1 MTEISHRPTVAIA
14 PSESTAIVRSEAT
27 AIASAGTVAIASSA
41 TVAIPS
47 AATAA
52 LLYDADDVRQLFDR
66 MAASYDRMNVALS
79 LGFAARWRRQ
89 LLRLVGATGSP
100 RRVLDLMS
108 GRGETWTEI
117 ERRLP
122 QAEITAVDFSAQMM
136 AHAQVRSRTRFGGR
150 VRLRREDALNGTAE
164 RASFDVVV
172 SAYGLKTFDAPQ
184 LERLAA
190 EVERVL
196 RPGGSFA
203 FIDVTEPAG
212 RALRIAYLAY
222 VRWIVPLAGILLL
235 SDPTE
240 YRMLHRYLTAFGDGS
255 RAVEAFR
262 SRPGLHVEVRRH
274 FFGCATSISGRRA

>member
-1 MTEISHRPTVAIA
+1 MTEISPRPAVG
-14 PSESTAIVRSEAT
+14 
-27 AIASAGTVAIASSA
+27 IAS
-41 TVAIPS
+41 PE
-47 AATAA
+47 AAAPP
-52 LLYDADDVRQLFDR
+52 YDADDVRQLFDR
-66 MAASYDRMNVALS
+66 MATSYDRMNIALS
-79 LGFAARWRRQ
+79 LGFATLWRRQ

-122 QAEITAVDFSAQMM
+122 QAEITAVDFSAQMT
-136 AHAQVRSRTRFGGR
+136 AHAESRSRARFGGR
-150 VRLRREDALNGTAE
+150 VRLRQEDALNGTAE

-172 SAYGLKTFDAPQ
+172 SAYGLKTFDTPQ

-190 EVERVL
+190 EVARVL

-203 FIDVTEPAG
+203 FIDVTEPAC
-212 RALRIAYLAY
+212 RALRITYLAY
-222 VRWIVPLAGILLL
+222 LRWIVPLAAVLLL

-240 YRMLHRYLTAFGDGS
+240 YRMLHRYLAGFGDGS

-262 SRPGLHVEVRRH
+262 SQPGLRVEVRRH
-274 FFGCATSISGRRA
+274 FFGCATSISGRRS

>member
-1 MTEISHRPTVAIA
+1 MTELSHRPAVALASPEAVA
-14 PSESTAIVRSEAT
+14 P
-27 AIASAGTVAIASSA
+27 
-41 TVAIPS
+41 P
-47 AATAA
+47 
-52 LLYDADDVRQLFDR
+52 YDADGVRQLFDR
-66 MAASYDRMNVALS
+66 MATSYDRMNIALS
-79 LGFAARWRRQ
+79 LGFATLWRRQ

-136 AHAQVRSRTRFGGR
+136 AHAETRSRARFGGR
-150 VRLRREDALNGTAE
+150 VRLRQEDALNGTAAHE
-164 RASFDVVV
+164 SFDVVV

-184 LERLAA
+184 LERLAS
-190 EVERVL
+190 EVARVL

-203 FIDVTEPAG
+203 FIDVTEPTC

-222 VRWIVPLAGILLL
+222 LRWIVPLAGILLRT
-235 SDPTE
+235 DPTE
-240 YRMLHRYLTAFGDGS
+240 YRMLHRYLTGFGDGS

-262 SRPGLHVEVRRH
+262 SHPALQVEVRRH
-274 FFGCATSISGRRA
+274 FFGCATSISGRRS

>member
-14 PSESTAIVRSEAT
+14 SAE
-27 AIASAGTVAIASSA
+27 IAA
-41 TVAIPS
+41 PP
-47 AATAA
+47 
-52 LLYDADDVRQLFDR
+52 YDADDVRQLFDR

-79 LGFAARWRRQ
+79 LGFATLWRRQ
-89 LLRLVGATGSP
+89 LLGLVGASGSP

-136 AHAQVRSRTRFGGR
+136 AHAETRSRARFGGR
-150 VRLRREDALNGTAE
+150 VRLRQEDALNGTAE

-184 LERLAA
+184 LERLAS
-190 EVERVL
+190 EVARAL

-203 FIDVTEPAG
+203 FIDVTEPAC

-222 VRWIVPLAGILLL
+222 LRWIVPLAGILLL

-240 YRMLHRYLTAFGDGS
+240 YRMLHRYLEGFGDGS
-255 RAVEAFR
+255 RAVEAFQAE
-262 SRPGLHVEVRRH
+262 PGLHVEVRRH